1 MAAVWGASQWHMKH
15 KNNVSRQLMFL
26 EPINKNSD
34 EDRLIE
40 RLIERLEALGFN
52 IIGKEEED
60 KDEN

>member
-1 MAAVWGASQWHMKH
+1 MKH
-15 KNNVSRQLMFL
+15 KNNGSRQLMFL

-34 EDRLIE
+34 EDQLIE
-40 RLIERLEALGFN
+40 RLIVRLEALGFN

>member
-1 MAAVWGASQWHMKH
+1 MKH
-15 KNNVSRQLMFL
+15 KNNGSRQLMFL

-34 EDRLIE
+34 EDRLIA